1 LYASFGWMDGDKEED
16 QLPPGPGRS
25 VPS

>member
-1 LYASFGWMDGDKEED
+1 LYASFGWTDGDEEED
-16 QLPPGPGRS
+16 QLPPGRS